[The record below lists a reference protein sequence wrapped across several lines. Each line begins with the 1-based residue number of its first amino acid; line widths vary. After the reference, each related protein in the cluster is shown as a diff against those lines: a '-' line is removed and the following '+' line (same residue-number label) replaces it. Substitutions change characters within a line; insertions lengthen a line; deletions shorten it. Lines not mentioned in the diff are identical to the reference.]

1 MDTVSRRPTTAR
13 EELVECVQLTCR
25 SVVRYRRRAQ
35 ICYAFWHSRGA
46 AWCCCLLMEE
56 PYGTAQRVE
65 DLSSG
70 GKPPRYD
77 PAQTRHGSAAS
88 VRVRGST
95 SKKIIRCC
103 PYHRVANLLSGDDV
117 SVSLSSDALSSKA
130 GLQGCPQG
138 LTLGPFESD
147 RVGRPC
153 PAYRLARV
161 EGHRQIEPQI

>member
-1 MDTVSRRPTTAR
+1 MLRLLAQQRSRVVTLFVDGRTVWHGTTIKEVSHLEA
-13 EELVECVQLTCR
+13 
-25 SVVRYRRRAQ
+25 
-35 ICYAFWHSRGA
+35 
-46 AWCCCLLMEE
+46 
-56 PYGTAQRVE
+56 
-65 DLSSG
+65 

-153 PAYRLARV
+153 PAYRLAKV